1 MLKPAKK
8 AAVSNPFKSINSS
21 SSSSSDDISVSGDFN
36 FNFGASSESS
46 STISNSNIPVIM
58 PTQDTIKV
66 YNSQASVLYTNNPS
80 NGANVMLGIT
90 EPFQNSE
97 QTTAFYNTFSF
108 KLIVL
113 VLLVVILMNLK

>member
-1 MLKPAKK
+1 
-8 AAVSNPFKSINSS
+8 
-21 SSSSSDDISVSGDFN
+21 
-36 FNFGASSESS
+36 
-46 STISNSNIPVIM
+46 M

-90 EPFQNSE
+90 ETFENSE
-97 QTTAFYNTFSF
+97 QTPAFYNTFYF

-113 VLLVVILMNLK
+113 VLLVVVLMNLK